1 MLQYRRRMI
10 MMMVMDMDTDT
21 VITVTTT
28 VKMVDTLIHNS
39 TRALTT

>member
-10 MMMVMDMDTDT
+10 MMMVMDTDT

>member
-10 MMMVMDMDTDT
+10 MMMVMVMDTDT

>member
-1 MLQYRRRMI
+1 MI
-10 MMMVMDMDTDT
+10 MVTDTRTTVMDT